1 MSNANFPAAQRRLR
15 AARAADLR
23 WAHINSPE
31 ARSQAT
37 SAARAARQRSWEEQA
52 DPNGVLSPEELA
64 AAVRRLK
71 SAHYRLM
78 ALRSAE
84 ARSGRGAA

>member
-1 MSNANFPAAQRRLR
+1 MSNANFPPAQRKLR

-23 WAHINSPE
+23 WAHVNSPE
-31 ARSQAT
+31 ARSAAT
-37 SAARAARQRSWEEQA
+37 AAARAARQRSWEEQA
-52 DPNGVLSPEELA
+52 DPNGVLPPDELD

-84 ARSGRGAA
+84 ARQGASR